1 MKLDFSL
8 LEGLEL
14 SEVVESSD
22 ASWNPGLIR
31 MGAEGVLKRLAKIS
45 CKNAQPN
52 QRNSIFFHSH
62 LSIL

>member
-14 SEVVESSD
+14 SRVVEPSD

-31 MGAEGVLKRLAKIS
+31 MGSEEVKKI
-45 CKNAQPN
+45 KNKK
-52 QRNSIFFHSH
+52 IM
-62 LSIL
+62 

>member
-14 SEVVESSD
+14 SRVVEPSD

-31 MGAEGVLKRLAKIS
+31 MGSEEVKKI
-45 CKNAQPN
+45 KNKKN
-52 QRNSIFFHSH
+52 HVRK
-62 LSIL
+62 LSQSNGILDICLY